1 MSMLMFIYHFQML
14 CGEAMRVLNGD
25 ERKPRLRYLIDPTLA
40 GTVDTDI
47 QFSVGN
53 ILADTTDTSI
63 EQDLDTR
70 DTSMEQDLDTRNT
83 SMEQDFDTR
92 DTSME
97 PESDSVPHSE
107 NNMDR
112 TSNPDLDNT
121 SETST
126 LDQSGDRVRKNSL
139 KQVDGNRW
147 WILKVRFLFWNLCYD
162 INSLMLKT

>member
-1 MSMLMFIYHFQML
+1 
-14 CGEAMRVLNGD
+14 MRVLNGD
-25 ERKPRLRYLIDPTLA
+25 EQKPRLRYLIDPTLA

-53 ILADTTDTSI
+53 ILADATDTSM

-70 DTSMEQDLDTRNT
+70 DTSMEQ
-83 SMEQDFDTR
+83 EFDTR

-97 PESDSVPHSE
+97 QESDSVLHSE
-107 NNMDR
+107 NNTDR
-112 TSNPDLDNT
+112 TSDPDLDNT

-147 WILKVRFLFWNLCYD
+147 WILKVRFLFWNLLRY
-162 INSLMLKT
+162 